1 MGLYS
6 KAKMKYIAAYL
17 LASLKKE
24 GPSEKDVKKILTS
37 VGIEVDDDK
46 VKKIVS
52 ELKGKSLEE
61 GKEKLEQA
69 GSALG
74 GGGGAGGNAGGDS
87 GAKAEARRRPPLRS
101 LMTTWALVCS
111 TKRRR
116 VSCATH

>member
-61 GKEKLEQA
+61 VMEEGKEKLEQA
-69 GSALG
+69 GSAL

-87 GAKAEARRRPPLRS
+87 GAKAEAKEEAP
-101 LMTTWALVCS
+101 AEE
-111 TKRRR
+111 
-116 VSCATH
+116 